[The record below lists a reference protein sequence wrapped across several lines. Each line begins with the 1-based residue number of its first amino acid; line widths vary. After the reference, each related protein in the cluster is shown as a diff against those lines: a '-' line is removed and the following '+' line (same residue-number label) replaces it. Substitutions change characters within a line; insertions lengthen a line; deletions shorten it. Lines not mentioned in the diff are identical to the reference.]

1 MQRNNYKRN
10 NKIVFY
16 EKKELK
22 SILFLFISGIAIGC
36 SKAPEVS
43 FDIQQK
49 NNSQSSDEKAILAFE
64 SRQDFTSSFNSHKP
78 ETPSKTFSDAAE
90 QGAFFEFR
98 SLRSSQNENISI
110 EELVPDQTLSKMLNS
125 DGEIIIAD
133 TLYKINPNGTF
144 FCKLSDKEDLYEYV
158 NSFAKA
164 KENEI
169 LVKENLYKH
178 KNAYRFDS
186 YKNFD
191 FYNEETEGYE
201 ESPNG
206 LRSETYRKGDYL
218 QDIYVGTFSYR
229 NPKPKNFVSKTW
241 AKLGGRVSNTLTLGK
256 DRRLNCEVF
265 SVDNVFVQTEGITA
279 KYQKKMWY
287 GGWAK
292 FKYIEPGRLR
302 IGFRDV
308 LISNELTVNNPH
320 LPPYIKT
327 DTDDHG
333 TIHKK
338 FVDIVY
344 GRQSGNHMVYT
355 STPNAELREHYLGEG
370 GISKISYYPWTALVG
385 KDATYEFHPSFWA
398 RNEDDESEI
407 TFRFS
412 RSIKTIIL
420 SFTDL
425 NPYNLKPN
433 KPIDFNTIQ
442 GLNNLHKTFV
452 LTTEDPAIKKT
463 LIRGDFYV
471 ALEYDGKWRGMFL
484 EWKE

>member
-1 MQRNNYKRN
+1 M
-10 NKIVFY
+10 
-16 EKKELK
+16 KKK
-22 SILFLFISGIAIGC
+22 STSILFLFTLGIIIGC

-43 FDIQQK
+43 FDGQETIS
-49 NNSQSSDEKAILAFE
+49 SQSSDKKEILAFK
-64 SRQDFTSSFNSHKP
+64 SRQDFTTSFNSDKP
-78 ETPSKTFSDAAE
+78 ETPSKTLSDAAE

-98 SLRSSQNENISI
+98 SLRSSQNQNISI

-158 NSFAKA
+158 NSFTKA
-164 KENEI
+164 KGNETLI
-169 LVKENLYKH
+169 KEGLYKH

-191 FYNEETEGYE
+191 FYNEEPEDFE
-201 ESPNG
+201 ENSNE
-206 LRSETYRKGDYL
+206 LRSETYKKGDYL
-218 QDIYVGTFSYR
+218 QDIYVWTFSYR
-229 NPKPKNFVSKTW
+229 NPKPKGIISKTW
-241 AKLGGRVSNTLTLGK
+241 AKFGGRISNTLTLSK
-256 DRRLNCEVF
+256 NRRLNCEVF
-265 SVDNVFVQTEGITA
+265 SVDNIFVQTEGITA

-308 LISNELTVNNPH
+308 LISNELTINNPH
-320 LPPYIKT
+320 LPPFVKT
-327 DTDDHG
+327 DTDDHD
-333 TIHKK
+333 TIYKK

-344 GRQSGNHMVYT
+344 GRRIGNHMEYT

-370 GISKISYYPWTALVG
+370 GVSKISYYPWTALIG

-398 RNEDDESEI
+398 KNEEDESEI

-420 SFTDL
+420 NVTDI

-433 KPIDFNTIQ
+433 NPIDLNTIQ
-442 GLNNLHKTFV
+442 GLNNLRKTFA
-452 LTTEDPAIKKT
+452 LATEDPAIKKT